1 VLRSAL
7 ALLAGPAV
15 APTATTPLAAL
26 STANPTGG
34 LTRPAVARACS
45 GAWAELRASLVDRGL
60 LVETSRAAFFRTLFP
75 LLALSVPLVGV
86 I

>member
-1 VLRSAL
+1 
-7 ALLAGPAV
+7 
-15 APTATTPLAAL
+15 
-26 STANPTGG
+26 

-75 LLALSVPLVGV
+75 ILALSVPLVGV